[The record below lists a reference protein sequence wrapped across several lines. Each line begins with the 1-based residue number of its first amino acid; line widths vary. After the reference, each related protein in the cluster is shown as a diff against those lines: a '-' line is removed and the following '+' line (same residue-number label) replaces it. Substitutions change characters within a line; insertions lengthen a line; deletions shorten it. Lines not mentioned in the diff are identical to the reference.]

1 MGVSIR
7 DEEQKNK
14 NGDQLKKEKVG
25 IKERELTS
33 KLSELEK
40 KYTSGDILDEEYEEL
55 KTQYVDQLKKL
66 KNKPDEIMGKNT
78 EDEENLQDRVE
89 EELFQKILI
98 EFTVYSLVVI
108 LIGYILSTINFY
120 LALTISSFGAGLV
133 GIRIFGLTVAW
144 GMIHSNRYIN
154 W

>member
-1 MGVSIR
+1 
-7 DEEQKNK
+7 
-14 NGDQLKKEKVG
+14 
-25 IKERELTS
+25 
-33 KLSELEK
+33 
-40 KYTSGDILDEEYEEL
+40 
-55 KTQYVDQLKKL
+55 
-66 KNKPDEIMGKNT
+66 MGKNT

-144 GMIHSNRYIN
+144 GMIHSNRYID

>member
-40 KYTSGDILDEEYEEL
+40 NIH
-55 KTQYVDQLKKL
+55 
-66 KNKPDEIMGKNT
+66 
-78 EDEENLQDRVE
+78 
-89 EELFQKILI
+89 
-98 EFTVYSLVVI
+98 LV
-108 LIGYILSTINFY
+108 TY
-120 LALTISSFGAGLV
+120 LMRNMRNSK
-133 GIRIFGLTVAW
+133 
-144 GMIHSNRYIN
+144 HSM
-154 W
+154 